1 MPNFNLTHKIRSLGR
16 SSSFKVYKQKS
27 HKDRLVTEE
36 ISDGVESDLSFD
48 AASLH
53 GTSNVVEKMNVSVLA
68 HPRDG

>member
-1 MPNFNLTHKIRSLGR
+1 M
-16 SSSFKVYKQKS
+16 
-27 HKDRLVTEE
+27 TEE
-36 ISDGVESDLSFD
+36 LSDGVESDLSFD